1 MSQELKLGVYRFC
14 TVAHIGEESNMH
26 KLLAVITLLLA
37 TPCIAVT
44 SLEIGSRFSSDTL
57 KSSSVYLQADYKFE
71 NNLIIEFGYNN
82 FGDIKFNKFNDE
94 FYLPYKTVRSA
105 FGYHFQFHDNLWVKP
120 SLGYELSTTELIVTD
135 SYEYKLLSKY
145 QGSPSAA
152 IDLGWQF
159 HPNFSLVL
167 NLTAT
172 SENGDIGSRTYSGAG
187 IRWTWD
193 APSDYSSKP
202 SPAVPN
208 HLVVSH
214 SQPELI
220 KPKQTGISQKT
231 TNLTP
236 SNKATLCLQ
245 VGVFKNPENAQA
257 LVLKGKMNGI
267 DLQTTQL
274 NNGSF
279 KVFWF
284 GLQKSFINT
293 RTLIKQKLAIEPV
306 SFRCYL

>member
-1 MSQELKLGVYRFC
+1 
-14 TVAHIGEESNMH
+14 MH

-71 NNLIIEFGYNN
+71 NNLIIELGYTN

-94 FYLPYKTVRSA
+94 FYLPYRTVRSA
-105 FGYHFQFHDNLWVKP
+105 LGYHFQFHDNLWVKP
-120 SLGYELSTTELIVTD
+120 SIGYELSTTELIVND

-159 HPNFSLVL
+159 HQNFSLVV

-187 IRWTWD
+187 IRWTWG
-193 APSDYSSKP
+193 APSNNSSQP
-202 SPAVPN
+202 SPALPSKRVF
-208 HLVVSH
+208 SH

-220 KPKQTGISQKT
+220 KSDQAVISQNT
-231 TNLTP
+231 TKITP
-236 SNKATLCLQ
+236 SNKVALCLQ

-267 DLQTTQL
+267 ELQTTPL

-284 GLQKSFINT
+284 GSQKSFINT
-293 RTLIKQKLAIEPV
+293 RALIKQKLAIEPV
-306 SFRCYL
+306 PFRC